1 MKYRLQI
8 SSETSEVISS
18 NKGLTHHC
26 KTAHFLLILLA
37 GLECK
42 LFHLSSLFLLP
53 AFED

>member
-1 MKYRLQI
+1 MKYRLQVA
-8 SSETSEVISS
+8 SKTSEVIFS
-18 NKGLTHHC
+18 NKELTYHC

-42 LFHLSSLFLLP
+42 LFHLSSLFLLL